1 MSPLSFWFL
10 IKSNLENIT
19 KLFCLF
25 VDFLLDL
32 ADEDQTDTDPNKKGD
47 CGDHDDDGGVH
58 QVDNLEASV
67 GEVSNEKDK
76 SGFGK
81 SKLVASTP
89 C

>member
-1 MSPLSFWFL
+1 MKIKLML
-10 IKSNLENIT
+10 IQTRKVIVVVT
-19 KLFCLF
+19 MMMM
-25 VDFLLDL
+25 VDKMMVVV
-32 ADEDQTDTDPNKKGD
+32 TMMMMM
-47 CGDHDDDGGVH
+47 
-58 QVDNLEASV
+58 DNLEASV